1 MTPKPEPAAPMLELN
16 KGDVVVHTAFGE
28 GMVVSILKMNGDALL
43 EVAFDQVG
51 TKRLMLKTASAHMKK
66 K

>member
-1 MTPKPEPAAPMLELN
+1 M
-16 KGDVVVHTAFGE
+16 
-28 GMVVSILKMNGDALL
+28 VSILKMNGDALL

>member
-1 MTPKPEPAAPMLELN
+1 MTPKPEPAAPMLELS
-16 KGDVVVHTAFGE
+16 KGDVVEHTAFGE

>member
-1 MTPKPEPAAPMLELN
+1 MLELN